1 MTTQQQYP
9 THSPVFIAL
18 ERRFAL
24 WWANAP
30 RSQKELYQEYEGD
43 PDAEFCTKDAI
54 LGALEQMQD
63 ELNRPVTVQD
73 LSRFD
78 VAEFF
83 ES

>member
-1 MTTQQQYP
+1 MTTEQKYP

-30 RSQKELYQEYEGD
+30 RSQKELYQEYESD

-63 ELNRPVTVQD
+63 NLGRSVTVGD
-73 LSRFD
+73 LSQFD
-78 VAEFF
+78 IEEFF